1 MPALKREPALRQ
13 SAEVIPLRGLCPTTD
28 EITPYDTR
36 NLPLYVCLLIHAED
50 GTTIEELASEILGF
64 DLSHDRDWALR
75 VTLSHLRRA
84 RFVNDRLFP
93 WID

>member
-1 MPALKREPALRQ
+1 MPALKRQTAPRT
-13 SAEVIPLRGLCPTTD
+13 SAQVVPLRGLCPTTD

-50 GTTIEELASEILGF
+50 GANIEELATDILGF
-64 DLSHDRDWALR
+64 DLSHDRAWALR

-84 RFVNDRLFP
+84 RFVNDKLYP